1 MGLFDYN
8 FDESFIDIEYC
19 DILQGAIL
27 KTLNDSCSLNNDIN
41 LTFMTVDNQ
50 SQNLYISNNDSV
62 VNLKKNADDINVCPI
77 FLISLYMFYNYH
89 SLFDDEADIS
99 LNFWLKKGYKMLS
112 LNLGNNDPASF
123 EQLEKYNINNP
134 KTDTNKTSD
143 NPRFQIDLLEDEIEA
158 DEILFPWISF
168 FKESIGENYATNKQ
182 IYTLEFKVFDN
193 LINLSKSLLKDL
205 IYLKVIQLDLSKTI
219 NKPGLKSFLDR
230 FESFYS
236 NEFIDKLVS
245 HNTEKLMSLKLI
257 DLSIPVTKSNT
268 NDSLPNSINS
278 TIEANNASLTE
289 KSTNNDSINNFSS
302 LEISTFLKTNQKVQ
316 ETLLQE
322 VTLLKNNMN
331 QEFQNIK
338 FQYNLQQQHLIKLEQ
353 QIQMFIMDNVS
364 NNGSMKQETERRNS
378 FSNPIN
384 LSNIQNNNI
393 PANNF
398 MMNTKLS
405 PFISNSSINQVL
417 NPNGN
422 NNTTLQLLKNAN
434 YQGQTQGLT
443 PSSFQINNG
452 LKSNINSPGGLALL
466 NKIASPQMPM
476 NSGVMST
483 VLPNNNMYMNEG
495 LTNNLKTKNSKSTDL
510 RKNTLTNG
518 YNAGNDNGLPVE
530 KLPSLVD
537 SMKMQ
542 PTFSEI
548 ISDLSNPTPNSGR
561 STIKPENPGAKR
573 KLNKSMMLES
583 RLPSVPQAMN
593 MNKPD
598 DMNDFDDEIGNKKSK
613 ISNDMMASKKA
624 NDKKTS
630 KKSVANKDIKYR
642 VFRGHKTIFDLCEE
656 WYEGIPKVK
665 VLEGQAKA
673 MDNGDKDEVP
683 IFKIKGLDNYDNS
696 KLFSPIKK
704 DDSDMRIQEI
714 KAQYQSTK
722 NEVERLESIKNLIQN
737 YGWRKWKVT
746 GDSHFFPKR
755 RVVIDFIE
763 EELKDGYK
771 NGRFNVHVDD
781 YNESRKVIICDLE
794 NFRLVNDLTLNNI
807 AKLLKNVK
815 KLSSKSIVKEDSE
828 EGDEANTISGI
839 ADLKRLRR
847 EILFGADNFTMYDE
861 NNSNAIWYENDAG
874 LKSRCVSVDGHKHV
888 KKLEPAYID
897 TFCKVIIGG
906 KV

>member
-8 FDESFIDIEYC
+8 FDESFIDIEYF
-19 DILQGAIL
+19 DILQIAIL
-27 KTLNDSCSLNNDIN
+27 KTLNDSCSLNSDIN
-41 LTFMTVDNQ
+41 LTFMTVDNE

-62 VNLKKNADDINVCPI
+62 INLKKNADDITVCPI
-77 FLISLYMFYNYH
+77 FLISLYIFYNYH
-89 SLFDDEADIS
+89 SLIEDDADIS
-99 LNFWLKKGYKMLS
+99 LSFWLKKGYKLLS
-112 LNLGNNDPASF
+112 LNLENNDLANF
-123 EQLEKYNINNP
+123 KHLEKYNINNLN
-134 KTDTNKTSD
+134 TETIKTSD
-143 NPRFQIDLLEDEIEA
+143 NPRFQIDLLENEIEA

-168 FKESIGENYATNKQ
+168 FKESIGESYATNKQ

-205 IYLKVIQLDLSKTI
+205 IYLKVIHLDSSRII

-230 FESFYS
+230 FESFYN

-245 HNTEKLMSLKLI
+245 HNTTKLMSLKLI
-257 DLSIPVTKSNT
+257 DLSIPVTKSNS
-268 NDSLPNSINS
+268 NDSLPERINS
-278 TIEANNASLTE
+278 TIEAKNASLTE
-289 KSTNNDSINNFSS
+289 KLSNNESMNNISN
-302 LEISTFLKTNQKVQ
+302 LEIATLLKTNQKFQ

-322 VTLLKNNMN
+322 ITLLGNKMN

-353 QIQMFIMDNVS
+353 QIQMFIVDNAS

-393 PANNF
+393 PLNNF

-422 NNTTLQLLKNAN
+422 NTTLQLLKNAN

-443 PSSFQINNG
+443 PGSFQINNG

-476 NSGVMST
+476 NSGVIST

-495 LTNNLKTKNSKSTDL
+495 LANNLKTKNSKSSDL

-573 KLNKSMMLES
+573 KLNKSMVMES
-583 RLPSVPQAMN
+583 RLPSVSQAMN
-593 MNKPD
+593 MDKPE
-598 DMNDFDDEIGNKKSK
+598 DMNDFEDDTGTKKSK
-613 ISNDMMASKKA
+613 IGNDMMALKKTT
-624 NDKKTS
+624 DKKS
-630 KKSVANKDIKYR
+630 SQKSAANKDIKYR

-673 MDNGDKDEVP
+673 NDNGDKDEVP

-696 KLFSPIKK
+696 KLFTPIKK
-704 DDSDMRIQEI
+704 DDSEMRIREI

-815 KLSSKSIVKEDSE
+815 KLSSKSIVKEDPE
-828 EGDEANTISGI
+828 DGDEANPMNGI

-861 NNSNAIWYENDAG
+861 NNSNAIWYDNDAG
-874 LKSRCVSVDGHKHV
+874 LKNRCVSVDGYKHV
-888 KKLEPAYID
+888 KKLEPTYID

>member
-8 FDESFIDIEYC
+8 FDESFIDIDYY
-19 DILQGAIL
+19 DILQSAIL
-27 KTLNDSCSLNNDIN
+27 KSLNDSCSLNNDIN
-41 LTFMTVDNQ
+41 LTFTTVDNQ

-62 VNLKKNADDINVCPI
+62 INLKKNADDISVCPI

-112 LNLGNNDPASF
+112 LNLENNDPTSF
-123 EQLEKYNINNP
+123 EQLEKYKINSSKIDSIN
-134 KTDTNKTSD
+134 TSD
-143 NPRFQIDLLEDEIEA
+143 NPRFQIDLLEDEIET

-168 FKESIGENYATNKQ
+168 FKESIGESYATNKQ

-205 IYLKVIQLDLSKTI
+205 IYLKVILSDSSKII

-230 FESFYS
+230 FESFYN

-245 HNTEKLMSLKLI
+245 HNTAKLISLKLI
-257 DLSIPVTKSNT
+257 DLSIPVTKNISG
-268 NDSLPNSINS
+268 DSLPKSINS
-278 TIEANNASLTE
+278 TIEANNALTE
-289 KSTNNDSINNFSS
+289 KSLNNDSMNNFSS
-302 LEISTFLKTNQKVQ
+302 IEITNYLRTNQKVQ

-322 VTLLKNNMN
+322 VTLLRNNIN

-364 NNGSMKQETERRNS
+364 NNGSMKQEPERRNS

-384 LSNIQNNNI
+384 LSNIQNNNM
-393 PANNF
+393 PTNNF

-452 LKSNINSPGGLALL
+452 LKSNVNSPGGLALL
-466 NKIASPQMPM
+466 NKIASPQMPL
-476 NSGVMST
+476 NNGVMST

-495 LTNNLKTKNSKSTDL
+495 LANNLKTKNSKSTDL

-537 SMKMQ
+537 SIKMQ

-561 STIKPENPGAKR
+561 STVKPENPGAKR
-573 KLNKSMMLES
+573 KLTKSMMMES

-593 MNKPD
+593 MDNPD
-598 DMNDFDDEIGNKKSK
+598 DINDLEDEIGNKKSK
-613 ISNDMMASKKA
+613 INNDMMASTKV
-624 NDKKTS
+624 NEKKTT
-630 KKSVANKDIKYR
+630 KKNAANKDIKYR

-673 MDNGDKDEVP
+673 IDSGDKDEVP

-696 KLFSPIKK
+696 KLFRPIKK

-815 KLSSKSIVKEDSE
+815 KLSSKSIVKEEPED
-828 EGDEANTISGI
+828 GDEANTISGI

-874 LKSRCVSVDGHKHV
+874 LKSRCVSVDGYKHV
-888 KKLEPAYID
+888 KKLEPTYID

>member
-1 MGLFDYN
+1 
-8 FDESFIDIEYC
+8 
-19 DILQGAIL
+19 
-27 KTLNDSCSLNNDIN
+27 
-41 LTFMTVDNQ
+41 
-50 SQNLYISNNDSV
+50 
-62 VNLKKNADDINVCPI
+62 
-77 FLISLYMFYNYH
+77 
-89 SLFDDEADIS
+89 
-99 LNFWLKKGYKMLS
+99 
-112 LNLGNNDPASF
+112 
-123 EQLEKYNINNP
+123 
-134 KTDTNKTSD
+134 
-143 NPRFQIDLLEDEIEA
+143 
-158 DEILFPWISF
+158 
-168 FKESIGENYATNKQ
+168 
-182 IYTLEFKVFDN
+182 
-193 LINLSKSLLKDL
+193 
-205 IYLKVIQLDLSKTI
+205 
-219 NKPGLKSFLDR
+219 
-230 FESFYS
+230 
-236 NEFIDKLVS
+236 
-245 HNTEKLMSLKLI
+245 
-257 DLSIPVTKSNT
+257 
-268 NDSLPNSINS
+268 
-278 TIEANNASLTE
+278 
-289 KSTNNDSINNFSS
+289 
-302 LEISTFLKTNQKVQ
+302 
-316 ETLLQE
+316 
-322 VTLLKNNMN
+322 MN

-704 DDSDMRIQEI
+704 M
-714 KAQYQSTK
+714 T
-722 NEVERLESIKNLIQN
+722 
-737 YGWRKWKVT
+737 VT
-746 GDSHFFPKR
+746 
-755 RVVIDFIE
+755 
-763 EELKDGYK
+763 
-771 NGRFNVHVDD
+771 
-781 YNESRKVIICDLE
+781 
-794 NFRLVNDLTLNNI
+794 
-807 AKLLKNVK
+807 
-815 KLSSKSIVKEDSE
+815 
-828 EGDEANTISGI
+828 
-839 ADLKRLRR
+839 
-847 EILFGADNFTMYDE
+847 
-861 NNSNAIWYENDAG
+861 
-874 LKSRCVSVDGHKHV
+874 
-888 KKLEPAYID
+888 
-897 TFCKVIIGG
+897 
-906 KV
+906 